1 MDMNAAWLS
10 GPIQL
15 HSSRAFECDELT
27 AGECDWYKQRWHFWY
42 ETIQA
47 PGRQSGRLT
56 NFHQV
61 YCRLC
66 FCIANGSILHVRHWH
81 FHHWPCCIADSWISQ
96 ISRTS
101 GVEKADGKYSIS
113 IVSRLSCQVTAL
125 ELGSGWHLI
134 ARACRYNLL
143 FL

>member
-27 AGECDWYKQRWHFWY
+27 TDECDWYKQRWHYWY
-42 ETIQA
+42 VNIQM
-47 PGRQSGRLT
+47 PRKQGGQLT
-56 NFHQV
+56 SFHQV
-61 YCRLC
+61 HRRLC
-66 FCIANGSILHVRHWH
+66 VCIANDSLFHVRHWY
-81 FHHWPCCIADSWISQ
+81 FHHWPYRITDPWLSQ
-96 ISRTS
+96 IQRAPDMA
-101 GVEKADGKYSIS
+101 KANSKHSIPL
-113 IVSRLSCQVTAL
+113 VPRLSRQIIAL

-134 ARACRYNLL
+134 AGTCWYNLL